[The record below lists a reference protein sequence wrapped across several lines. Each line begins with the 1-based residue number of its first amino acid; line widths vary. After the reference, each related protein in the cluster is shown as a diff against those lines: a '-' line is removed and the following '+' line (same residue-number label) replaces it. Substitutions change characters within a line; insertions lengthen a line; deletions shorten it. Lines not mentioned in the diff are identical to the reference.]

1 MDQIKIG
8 EFISSLRK
16 EKKMSQKDLADKLN
30 VSISAVSKWER
41 GKCLPDVSLFNDLCD
56 ILSITINELLKGE
69 RKVENKESNKILTDY
84 LQYKEKQS
92 KKRRLYQGIISILII
107 IVLLLFLYFV
117 NSYKTIN
124 ISVLSAYSNNFI
136 YENGILIK
144 SKENNALVE
153 GNIKIRN
160 DNLSEDS
167 ILYTTFYVK
176 NNDEY
181 YLLFGGNHLG
191 SVNIDNYGY
200 YDTFDKAEGENIYL
214 WIIYLDEN
222 NEIKYEELNI
232 TSKNIPVNDKLIKL
246 KTIPISLT
254 KPTPSNPMNIVNGF
268 NEYYFR
274 YLFIN
279 ELNFNHNFYYK
290 ESSNLGM
297 SDSEVEKKIDS
308 NTLLSYNY
316 ITDIWTLDINT
327 ENNHNVYK
335 YNNKD
340 KTINGSHDEIK
351 VSKNK
356 EEYLICSIDSQEI
369 SCPKEIEKEVNLL
382 IENYK
387 KYNEFQPIK
396 KEA

>member
-1 MDQIKIG
+1 
-8 EFISSLRK
+8 
-16 EKKMSQKDLADKLN
+16 MSQKDLADKLN

-41 GKCLPDVSLFNDLCD
+41 GKSLPDVSLFNDLCD

-176 NNDEY
+176 SNDEY

-200 YDTFDKAEGENIYL
+200 YDTFDKAESENIYL

-268 NEYYFR
+268 NE
-274 YLFIN
+274 
-279 ELNFNHNFYYK
+279 
-290 ESSNLGM
+290 
-297 SDSEVEKKIDS
+297 
-308 NTLLSYNY
+308 
-316 ITDIWTLDINT
+316 
-327 ENNHNVYK
+327 
-335 YNNKD
+335 
-340 KTINGSHDEIK
+340 
-351 VSKNK
+351 
-356 EEYLICSIDSQEI
+356 
-369 SCPKEIEKEVNLL
+369 
-382 IENYK
+382 
-387 KYNEFQPIK
+387 
-396 KEA
+396 

>member
-340 KTINGSHDEIK
+340 KTIN
-351 VSKNK
+351 
-356 EEYLICSIDSQEI
+356 
-369 SCPKEIEKEVNLL
+369 
-382 IENYK
+382 
-387 KYNEFQPIK
+387 
-396 KEA
+396 